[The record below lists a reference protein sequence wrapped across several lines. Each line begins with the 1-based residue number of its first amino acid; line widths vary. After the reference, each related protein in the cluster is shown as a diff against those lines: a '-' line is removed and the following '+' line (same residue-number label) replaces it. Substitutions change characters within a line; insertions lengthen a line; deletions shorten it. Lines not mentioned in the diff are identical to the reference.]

1 MKISRT
7 QTPDELDEIRC
18 LFREYE
24 TFLDVDL
31 CFQGFE
37 DELAGLPGKYAPP
50 DGALLF
56 AIEGQT
62 AAGCVALRKLEDGIC
77 EMKRLFVRPQYR
89 CRGLG
94 RMLAERI
101 IGEAVEHGYSSMRL
115 DTLST
120 LTEAVQLYESLGFNH
135 RKPYYPNPLPDVLYW
150 ELDLN
155 HFKVSEISIL

>member
-1 MKISRT
+1 MKIRRA
-7 QTPDELDEIRC
+7 QTPGDLDEIRC

-50 DGALLF
+50 DGTLLF
-56 AIEGQT
+56 AIEGQK

-94 RMLAERI
+94 RMLVERI
-101 IGEAVEHGYSSMRL
+101 IGEAVKRGYSSMRL

-120 LTEAVQLYESLGFNH
+120 LTEAVQLYECSVSTIESLTIPTPF
-135 RKPYYPNPLPDVLYW
+135 PTY
-150 ELDLN
+150 
-155 HFKVSEISIL
+155 SIGNWI